1 MEVRAG
7 AGSST
12 HLYLLFAPL
21 PFLLCVTITSLTL
34 AGTAIRDFVYGR
46 ETVVL
51 ESSYFIFLVL
61 SQVKTSL
68 S

>member
-12 HLYLLFAPL
+12 HVSLPSAPL

-34 AGTAIRDFVYGR
+34 VGTVIRDFVYGR
-46 ETVVL
+46 EPVVL
-51 ESSYFIFLVL
+51 ESSYFIF
-61 SQVKTSL
+61 
-68 S
+68 